1 MLEISDKKS
10 LALIRILKFPTKFS
24 TLHHVFI
31 NWSVLTTISLT
42 STHSLSIALERIM
55 TSKLLLLCFLFFL
68 SCSHLLLSS
77 SFSFSNST
85 KICPHGQALALLQF
99 KQSFSIDNY
108 SSLGCY
114 GSYPKTEYWKEGSD
128 CCSWDG
134 VSCDLVTGHVI
145 ELDLSCSWL
154 FGTIHSNSTLF
165 RFPHLQR
172 LNLAFNDF
180 YGSSVS
186 AGFGRF
192 SSLTHLNLS
201 GSGFSGLISP
211 EISHLSNLVLLDLT
225 WNEGAEFAPHGFDSL
240 VQNLTKLQKLHLR
253 DISISSVFPNSL
265 LNRSSL
271 ISLDLSQSRLHG
283 RFPDNDI
290 HLPKLELLYLAEN
303 FDLNGNFPRFSENN
317 SLIYLDLS
325 YTNFSGELPAS
336 IGNMKSLQDLD
347 LKDCQFSGSIPSS
360 ISNLKSLQTLDLS
373 YCQFSGSIPSSIG
386 NLKSLQTLDL
396 SYCQFSGSI
405 PSSIGNLKSLQTL
418 DLSGCQF
425 LGSIPDSLENLTQI
439 TSLNLN
445 GNHFSGKIPNVFYN
459 LRNFISLDLSGNN
472 FSGQIPPSIGNLT
485 NLRVLDFSDNQLEGA
500 IPSSV
505 YGFSSLSFVRLGYN
519 LFNGTLPSW
528 LYTLPSLVELDLSH
542 NKFTGH
548 IGEFLFDS
556 LEYIDLSMNELNGS
570 IPTSI
575 FELVNLSSLYL
586 SSNNLS
592 GVLETNKFEKLIN
605 LSDLDLS
612 NNMLSLTM
620 SVHSNSLL
628 PNIQTLDLSHNN
640 ISGMFSWNVGKDT
653 LRHLNLSYNFISGF
667 EMLPW
672 SSMGILDLHFN
683 LLQGKLPTPT
693 NSTYFFSVSHN
704 KLSGEI
710 SPLICKASSME
721 ILDLSHNNLSGML
734 PHCLG
739 NFSEDLSVLNL
750 RRNQFHGIIPQTF
763 LNGNSIRTLDFNS
776 NQLEGLVPRSLIIC
790 KELEVLDLG
799 NNKINGTFPHWLG
812 ALPKLQVLVLCSN
825 RFHGHIGFSKII
837 STFMSLRIIDLA
849 HNDFEGDLLEMYFK
863 SLKAMMNIDE
873 GNTTREY
880 IGEYYYEDSMMVTIK
895 GLDLEFVKILN
906 TFTTIDL
913 SSNKFQGEIPECIGN
928 LNSLRGL
935 NLSHNDLRG
944 HIPLSFRN
952 LKMLESLD
960 LSSNKLSGQI
970 PQELTS
976 LTFLSFLNLSQ
987 NHLTGFI
994 PQGKQFGT
1002 FGNDSYY
1009 KKTGLC
1015 GFPLSKRCT
1024 TNEIPYPSQEIEAK
1038 SESGFHWKITLM
1050 GYGCGLVI
1058 GLSLGCLIFVSGKP
1072 EWLVWIIDKNIHKKI
1087 VRNKRSTRGR
1097 GARIS

>member
-1 MLEISDKKS
+1 MSE
-10 LALIRILKFPTKFS
+10 
-24 TLHHVFI
+24 HH
-31 NWSVLTTISLT
+31 
-42 STHSLSIALERIM
+42 
-55 TSKLLLLCFLFFL
+55 LLLCFLFFL
-68 SCSHLLLSS
+68 SFSQILLSS
-77 SFSFSNST
+77 CFSFSNST
-85 KICPHGQALALLQF
+85 KICPHGQSLALLHL
-99 KQSFSIDNY
+99 KKSFSIKKSHSDY
-108 SSLGCY
+108 FEFYHLP
-114 GSYPKTEYWKEGSD
+114 SYPKTEHWKEGSD

-154 FGTIHSNSTLF
+154 SGTIHSNSALF

-172 LNLAFNDF
+172 LNLAFNNF
-180 YGSSVS
+180 SGSSVS

-201 GSGFSGLISP
+201 ESEFSGRISP
-211 EISHLSNLVLLDLT
+211 EISHLSNLVSLDLSRN
-225 WNEGAEFAPHGFDSL
+225 WDAEFARNGFDSL
-240 VQNLTKLQKLHLR
+240 VQNLTKLQKLHLLG
-253 DISISSVFPNSL
+253 ISISSVFPNSL

-271 ISLDLSQSRLHG
+271 ISLDLFGCGLHG
-283 RFPDNDI
+283 RFPENDI
-290 HLPKLELLYLAEN
+290 HLPKLELLYLAAN

-325 YTNFSGELPAS
+325 STNFSGELPAS
-336 IGNMKSLQDLD
+336 IGN
-347 LKDCQFSGSIPSS
+347 
-360 ISNLKSLQTLDLS
+360 LKSLQTLYLS
-373 YCQFSGSIPSSIG
+373 
-386 NLKSLQTLDL
+386 N
-396 SYCQFSGSI
+396 
-405 PSSIGNLKSLQTL
+405 
-418 DLSGCQF
+418 CQF
-425 LGSIPDSLENLTQI
+425 LGSIPASLENLTQI

-445 GNHFSGKIPNVFYN
+445 GNHFSGKIPNVFDN
-459 LRNFISLDLSGNN
+459 LRNLISLGLSGNN

-485 NLRVLDFSDNQLEGA
+485 NLRMLDFSHNQLEGA
-500 IPSSV
+500 IPSSI
-505 YGFSSLSFVRLGYN
+505 YGFSSLSYVSLRYN
-519 LFNGTLPSW
+519 LFNGTIPSW
-528 LYTLPSLVELDLSH
+528 LYTLPPLVGLDLSH

-548 IGEFLFDS
+548 IGEFQFDS
-556 LEYIDLSMNELNGS
+556 LKYIDLSMNELNGS

-592 GVLETNKFEKLIN
+592 GVLETSKFENLIN
-605 LSDLDLS
+605 LTHLDIS

-620 SVHSNSLL
+620 SIHSNSML
-628 PNIQTLDLSHNN
+628 PNILSLDLSHNN
-640 ISGMFSWNVGKDT
+640 ISGMFSWNVGKDS
-653 LRHLNLSYNFISGF
+653 LFYMNLSYNSISGF

-710 SPLICKASSME
+710 SPLICKASSMGVLE
-721 ILDLSHNNLSGML
+721 LSHNNFGGML

-739 NFSEDLSVLNL
+739 NFSKDLFDLNL

-763 LNGNSIRTLDFNS
+763 LKGNSIRTLDFNG
-776 NQLEGLVPRSLIIC
+776 NQLEGQVPQSLINC
-790 KELEVLDLG
+790 RELEVLDLG
-799 NNKINGTFPHWLG
+799 NNKINDTFPHWLG
-812 ALPKLQVLVLCSN
+812 ALPKLQVLVLRSN
-825 RFHGHIGFSKII
+825 HFHGHIGFSKIK
-837 STFMSLRIIDLA
+837 SPFMSLRIIDLA
-849 HNDFEGDLLEMYFK
+849 HNEFEGDVPEMYLR
-863 SLKAMMNIDE
+863 SLKAIMNIDE
-873 GNTTREY
+873 GNVTRRY
-880 IGEYYYEDSMMVTIK
+880 MGDNYYEDSTVVTIK
-895 GLDLEFVKILN
+895 GLEMEFVKILN

-913 SSNKFQGEIPECIGN
+913 SNNKFQGEIPECIGN

-994 PQGKQFGT
+994 PQGKQFDT

-1009 KKTGLC
+1009 KNTGLC

-1024 TNEIPYPSQEIEAK
+1024 TDEIPYPSQEIEAK
-1038 SESGFHWKITLM
+1038 FESGFDWKITLM